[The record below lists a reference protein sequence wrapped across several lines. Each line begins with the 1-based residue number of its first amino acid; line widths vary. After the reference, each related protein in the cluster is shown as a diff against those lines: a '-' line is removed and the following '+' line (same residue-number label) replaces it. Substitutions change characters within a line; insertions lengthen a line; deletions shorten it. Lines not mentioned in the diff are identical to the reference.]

1 MRVIKQ
7 ARQILCLWSSLLQWY
22 LRKVVSGYLYFLQ
35 GFLKWFCSCHI
46 NIKRYSQSSF
56 IPPIHKSDW
65 VNSKH
70 SSIFWRR
77 IRIYDFKK
85 KKVWFWKLMQ
95 SYRHSSSPSAQTNL
109 PYWDFSYTL
118 WLFLSQL
125 LNATGDH
132 SYFPVTPTASLNMP

>member
-85 KKVWFWKLMQ
+85 KRYGSESRCRVTDI
-95 SYRHSSSPSAQTNL
+95 PPL
-109 PYWDFSYTL
+109 PVHKPIFHIEILAILYDS
-118 WLFLSQL
+118 LSQL